1 MTVLAPPLSA
11 AGLPPHAPIV
21 GAPPSRL
28 TRWSKADFMRVDS
41 LLTCGGR
48 RVELLRGE
56 IWDLGPRNT
65 PHAVE
70 LTRTRRYLDR
80 TFVGRDVRVQVPLDV
95 SSDSLFLPEFAVV
108 PVVPDDSLSAH
119 PVGRV
124 AANRTAYG
132 SQQGFGTDDS
142 VAPLAAPHGSVKV
155 SDLLP

>member
-1 MTVLAPPLSA
+1 MTVLAPPRTNVL
-11 AGLPPHAPIV
+11 
-21 GAPPSRL
+21 RW
-28 TRWSKADFMRVDS
+28 TRDDFMRIHS

-56 IWDLGPRNT
+56 IWELGPTNT

-95 SSDSLFLPEFAVV
+95 SSDSLFLPDFAVV

-132 SQQGFGTDDS
+132 SQQRFGTDDS